1 MKSWARVV
9 GLDSEMSFMR
19 LFISILH
26 IHEFPDDDGKKKIRG
41 AVLVL
46 CVCCSVWL

>member
-1 MKSWARVV
+1 MKSWAWVV

-26 IHEFPDDDGKKKIRG
+26 IHEFPDDDGKRRLEG
-41 AVLVL
+41 Q
-46 CVCCSVWL
+46 C